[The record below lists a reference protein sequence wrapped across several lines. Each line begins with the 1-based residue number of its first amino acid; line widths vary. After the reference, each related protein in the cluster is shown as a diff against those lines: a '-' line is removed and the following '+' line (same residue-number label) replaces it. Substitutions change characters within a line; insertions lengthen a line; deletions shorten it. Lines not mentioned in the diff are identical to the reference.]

1 MLKVMRP
8 IFHSEDDFKFSFSSI
23 LQREL
28 GEDYEIRLERP
39 QEIRMLKRDK
49 NEKIIRAPIDI
60 VVIDK
65 KTNLTYPIEL
75 KYKTKKYPYPHE
87 DEIYNLTEQGAID
100 IGRFSFRKDIY
111 RLEQLINKESI
122 QKEGFF
128 IVITN
133 EKKYFENV
141 SDKDTTDKNFSFHD
155 GMIIQKE
162 DKSWNYEKQFT
173 DGYILN
179 ENMQL
184 SKNDKL
190 HWTSKGDNFYK
201 LDLKNTYEIKWQTYS
216 KLKETEFYISVVE
229 ITKQQEKKKKKIKNR
244 GQK

>member
-1 MLKVMRP
+1 MRP